1 MSLRAKAPL
10 SFPAGEAANR
20 IRGLWG
26 KNLHG
31 GPFYEKLF
39 APPRRDTGPSGLKDP
54 PRPFVL
60 RTRHLDG
67 RSFAAGEEITFLVHI
82 FDRKLAPLRCR
93 QLSLSLAPHPEP
105 VTRVKVEFLT
115 PTDLKG
121 GHGADFPTLLGRL
134 RDRISTLRSLYG
146 DGPLEID
153 FKAMG
158 QRATLVHSLSQDI
171 DYIERQRKSFHTG
184 QVHPLGGF
192 IGEAIYEGPLAEF
205 LPYLELGAW
214 LGVGRQTVWGNGEL
228 RVTRLA

>member
-1 MSLRAKAPL
+1 MSLRARAPL
-10 SFPAGEAANR
+10 SFAAGEAANR

-26 KNLHG
+26 KSLYG
-31 GPFYEKLF
+31 GPFYERLF
-39 APPRRDTGPSGLKDP
+39 APPRRDSGPSGLKDP

-67 RSFAAGEEITFLVHI
+67 RSFAAGEDIPFLVHI
-82 FDRKLAPLRCR
+82 FDRKVAPLRCR
-93 QLSLSLAPHPEP
+93 QLTLSLASHFEP

-121 GHGADFPTLLGRL
+121 GHGADFATLFGRL

-146 DGPLEID
+146 DGPLTID

-158 QRATLVHSLSQDI
+158 ERATPIRALSQNLVHI
-171 DYIERQRKSFHTG
+171 NRQRKSFHTG

-192 IGEAIYEGPLAEF
+192 IGEVIYEGQLAEF
-205 LPYLELGAW
+205 LPFLELGAW
-214 LGVGRQTVWGNGEL
+214 VGVGRQTVWGNGEL
-228 RVTRLA
+228 RITRLD

>member
-1 MSLRAKAPL
+1 MNLTAKTPL
-10 SFPAGEAANR
+10 SFSAGEAANR

-26 KNLHG
+26 KSLHG

-67 RSFAAGEEITFLVHI
+67 HSFAAGEAIPFRVHI
-82 FDRKLAPLRCR
+82 FDRKLAPLRC
-93 QLSLSLAPHPEP
+93 QQICLSLSPRPQS

-115 PTDLKG
+115 PTELKG
-121 GHGADFPTLLGRL
+121 LAGASFATLFSRL
-134 RDRISTLRSLYG
+134 RDRISTLRALYG
-146 DGPLEID
+146 EGPFAID

-158 QRATLVHSLSQDI
+158 ERAARVRTVTETITYI
-171 DYIERQRKSFHTG
+171 DRQRKSFHTG

-192 IGEAIYEGPLAEF
+192 VGEAIYEGDLSEF
-205 LPYLELGAW
+205 FPYLELGVW
-214 LGVGRQTVWGNGEL
+214 VGVGRQTVWGNGEL
-228 RVTRLA
+228 RVTQLA